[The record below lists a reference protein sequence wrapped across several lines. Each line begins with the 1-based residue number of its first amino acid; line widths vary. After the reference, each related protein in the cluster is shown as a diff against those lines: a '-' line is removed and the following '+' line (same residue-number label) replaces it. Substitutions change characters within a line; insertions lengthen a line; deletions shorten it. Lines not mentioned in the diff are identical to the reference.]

1 MYWNTLTKIKNAG
14 QRKHDRIKVPSTK
27 LDLAIAET
35 LVKHGYLDSA
45 VKKGKGAKK
54 IIDIRLK
61 YKDGVHAI
69 SGIKFFSRPSRRV
82 YVGYEEMKKS
92 RSGYGYYFFST
103 PMGLMTN
110 IEARKNKVGGEM
122 LFEIW

>member
-1 MYWNTLTKIKNAG
+1 MYWNTLTKIKNALAK
-14 QRKHDRIKVPSTK
+14 KHDRVKVSSNK
-27 LDLAIAET
+27 LDLAIAEA
-35 LVKHGYLDSA
+35 LVKYGYIESA
-45 VKKGKGAKK
+45 AKKGKGVKK

-61 YKDGVHAI
+61 YKDGAPAI

-82 YVGYEEMKKS
+82 YMGYADMKKS
-92 RSGYGYYFFST
+92 KSGYGYFFFST

-110 IEARKNKVGGEM
+110 IEARKNKVGGEL

>member
-1 MYWNTLTKIKNAG
+1 MYWNTLTKIKNALE
-14 QRKHDRIKVPSTK
+14 RKHDRIKVPSTK
-27 LDLAIAET
+27 LDLAIVEA
-35 LVKHGYLDSA
+35 LVKHGYLDAA
-45 VKKGKGAKK
+45 VKKGKGVKK

-61 YKDGVHAI
+61 YKEGVPAI

-82 YVGYEEMKKS
+82 YIGYDDMQKS
-92 RSGYGYYFFST
+92 RSGYGYFFFST
-103 PMGLMTN
+103 PNGLMTN

>member
-1 MYWNTLTKIKNAG
+1 MYWNTLTKIKNALE
-14 QRKHDRIKVPSTK
+14 RKHDRIKVPSTK
-27 LDLAIAET
+27 LDLAIVEA
-35 LVKHGYLDSA
+35 LVRHGYLESA
-45 VKKGKGAKK
+45 AKKGKGVKK

-61 YKDGVHAI
+61 YKEGVPAI

-82 YVGYEEMKKS
+82 YMGYEDMQRSK
-92 RSGYGYYFFST
+92 SGYGYFFFST